1 MDKNSMN
8 LEVKVNVTN
17 MDQFNDL
24 VKEFNKKAHELEE
37 LAHELNWFRF
47 EADILSNDGNQFKIS
62 IFWKQINWIQ
72 FFCFEITELVTKII
86 FFGI

>member
-1 MDKNSMN
+1 MNLDKGVRRMAKNSMN

-17 MDQFNDL
+17 MEKFNEL

-37 LAHELNWFRF
+37 LAHELNCFRF

-62 IFWKQINWIQ
+62 IFWKQINQI
-72 FFCFEITELVTKII
+72 
-86 FFGI
+86 

>member
-1 MDKNSMN
+1 MAKNSMN

-17 MDQFNDL
+17 MEKFNEL

-47 EADILSNDGNQFKIS
+47 EADILSNDGN
-62 IFWKQINWIQ
+62 
-72 FFCFEITELVTKII
+72 
-86 FFGI
+86 

>member
-1 MDKNSMN
+1 MSISSMTV
-8 LEVKVNVTN
+8 EIKVNVTN

-37 LAHELNWFRF
+37 LAHELNRFRF

-62 IFWKQINWIQ
+62 IFWEQINWI
-72 FFCFEITELVTKII
+72 
-86 FFGI
+86 

>member
-1 MDKNSMN
+1 MN
-8 LEVKVNVTN
+8 LEIKVNVTN

-24 VKEFNKKAHELEE
+24 VKKFNQKAHELEE

-62 IFWKQINWIQ
+62 IFWEQINWI
-72 FFCFEITELVTKII
+72 
-86 FFGI
+86 